1 VELEL
6 AIDPAAALEPEI
18 APVEQLLLAIAP
30 VVAALPIVL
39 VEGVPEHDPAV
50 VELVLVPAAEELVLV
65 PVAVLAGTKSAT
77 AAHHRGLPLLTAE
90 DLAVAAV
97 ETSLERAATE
107 AAIAWEAVDLVAA
120 EVAGV
125 AEAAVVAVGGDEK
138 AR

>member
-1 VELEL
+1 LATGDRQEL
-6 AIDPAAALEPEI
+6 AIDPAAEPEPEI
-18 APVEQLLLAIAP
+18 DPAAVELEHG
-30 VVAALPIVL
+30 L
-39 VEGVPEHDPAV
+39 VEGAPEHDQAV
-50 VELVLVPAAEELVLV
+50 VELALVPAAVVELVLV
-65 PVAVLAGTKSAT
+65 PVAVLAGTKSVT

-107 AAIAWEAVDLVAA
+107 AAIAWEAVGLVAA

>member
-1 VELEL
+1 MATGDRQEL
-6 AIDPAAALEPEI
+6 AIDPAAEPEPEI
-18 APVEQLLLAIAP
+18 DPAAVELEHG
-30 VVAALPIVL
+30 L
-39 VEGVPEHDPAV
+39 VEGAPEHDQAV
-50 VELVLVPAAEELVLV
+50 VELALVPVAVELALV
-65 PVAVLAGTKSAT
+65 PVAVLAGTKSVT

-107 AAIAWEAVDLVAA
+107 AAIAWEAVGLVAA

-125 AEAAVVAVGGDEK
+125 AEAADAAVGGDEK

>member
-1 VELEL
+1 VEL

-18 APVEQLLLAIAP
+18 APV
-30 VVAALPIVL
+30 VAALPIVL
-39 VEGVPEHDPAV
+39 VEGVREHDPAA
-50 VELVLVPAAEELVLV
+50 VELALVPAAVELALV
-65 PVAVLAGTKSAT
+65 PAAVLAGTKSAT

-90 DLAVAAV
+90 DLAVAGV

-107 AAIAWEAVDLVAA
+107 AAIAWEVVGLVAA

-125 AEAAVVAVGGDEK
+125 AEAAVAAVGGDEK